1 MIVEFNERIIIDYEN
16 VCGVIRQVL
25 EEMRELRADSFV
37 RRILSPK
44 DMEAIRQWESLLPP
58 PVPAP

>member
-44 DMEAIRQWESLLPP
+44 DMEAIRQW
-58 PVPAP
+58 